1 MMRIVVWG
9 INYPP
14 ELTGIA
20 PCNGALCEFLAE
32 MGNDVTM
39 LTAFPYYPD
48 WRKQAQDAG
57 KLFGSET
64 LNGVQVVRCW
74 HYVPSRPNTLKR
86 ILHELSFVAVSLI
99 RLLFASQPDL
109 LIAISPPLL
118 LGVVARTVCWLRGGR
133 YLVHIQDLQPDAAIR
148 LGMVRSGMIID
159 FLRRVECSAY
169 RGAWR
174 VSAIS
179 HGMLEALRKRGVS
192 EEKLIYFP
200 NGIEFPRL
208 IRVGRFR
215 ERNRFSADRFL
226 VVYSGN
232 IGVKQ
237 GLETLIAAAKIVRN
251 RSIQLIVC
259 GEGAEKKR
267 LLAAAHG
274 LPNVWFKCLLDEQSY
289 QEMLA
294 DADLLV
300 ISLVP
305 GCGNSFFPH
314 KLLSSCAA
322 SKPVLAVC
330 DSESELART
339 VRKNRCGVVVPP
351 QDTQY
356 LAQTLDALSSD
367 QTRLKTMSHAARA
380 FAEQFQRG
388 KVLKEF
394 WEQVENADGHPASVE
409 LAVSDP

>member
-14 ELTGIA
+14 ELTGIG
-20 PCNGALCEFLAE
+20 PCNGVLCEFLAE
-32 MGNDVTM
+32 MGNDVSM
-39 LTAFPYYPD
+39 LTAFPYYPA
-48 WRKQAQDAG
+48 WRKQAQDTG
-57 KLFGSET
+57 KLFGSES

-74 HYVPSRPNTLKR
+74 HYVPPRPNALKR
-86 ILHELSFVAVSLI
+86 ILHELSFVAVSFV

-109 LIAISPPLL
+109 LIVVSPPLL
-118 LGVVARTVCWLRGGR
+118 LGVAARVVCWLRGGR
-133 YLVHIQDLQPDAAIR
+133 YLMHIQDLQPDAAIR
-148 LGMVRSGMIID
+148 LGMVRSRTIID
-159 FLRRVECSAY
+159 LLRRVECSAY

-179 HGMLEALRKRGVS
+179 HGMLEDLLKRGVS
-192 EEKLIYFP
+192 EEKLFYFP
-200 NGIEFPRL
+200 NGIELPR
-208 IRVGRFR
+208 RVEVGRFR
-215 ERNRFSADRFL
+215 ERNRFGADRFL

-237 GLETLIAAAKIVRN
+237 GLKTLIAAAKIVRN

-289 QEMLA
+289 HEMLA

-300 ISLVP
+300 IPLVP
-305 GCGNSFFPH
+305 GSGNSFFPH

-322 SKPVLAVC
+322 GKPVLVVC
-330 DSESELART
+330 DPESELART
-339 VRKNRCGVVVPP
+339 VRRNRCGVVVPP
-351 QDTQY
+351 QDMQY
-356 LAQTLDALSSD
+356 LAETLDALSND
-367 QTRLKTMSHAARA
+367 QARLESMGLAARA
-380 FAEQFQRG
+380 FAEQFQQG

-409 LAVSDP
+409 LAVSDL